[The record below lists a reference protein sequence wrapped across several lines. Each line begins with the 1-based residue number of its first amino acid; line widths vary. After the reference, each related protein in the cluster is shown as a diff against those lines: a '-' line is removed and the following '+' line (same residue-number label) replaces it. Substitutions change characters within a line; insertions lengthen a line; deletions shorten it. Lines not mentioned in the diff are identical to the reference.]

1 MTKKEWQRHMA
12 YEALV
17 ILGMLA
23 LLLFVCRLW
32 PILLLVILGIFAAA
46 LRLVFLSSPKVQPI
60 QPEQQTAAS
69 SAPQRAV
76 KSQRTAQNAEDVLSF
91 GDLQTQVTRWV
102 RQEYP
107 NARWVWKYPNAKARF
122 QRGEDVAILLNRAGG
137 YREAVIHLQG
147 KRLFEI
153 QYLCAPVENPRLEQL
168 EESAP
173 PQEGQPPMEEAA
185 SQPEPSQPEDY
196 SLAAFEWVE
205 SHLEE
210 LNTFC
215 NECIAQKQDFLLL
228 TGGDL
233 PEPAAWPA
241 LCQELLRNG
250 LSCHMEEEG
259 IRIQIARENRRK
271 E

>member
-32 PILLLVILGIFAAA
+32 PILLLVILGIFAAV

-60 QPEQQTAAS
+60 RPEQPTSVAP
-69 SAPQRAV
+69 APQQAV
-76 KSQRTAQNAEDVLSF
+76 TNREAENTEDVLSF

-107 NARWVWKYPNAKARF
+107 NARWVWKYPDAKARF

-168 EESAP
+168 EEPAF
-173 PQEGQPPMEEAA
+173 PQEEQPTLEESA

-210 LNTFC
+210 LNTLC

-259 IRIQIARENRRK
+259 VRIQIAREDRRK

>member
-60 QPEQQTAAS
+60 QPEQPAS
-69 SAPQRAV
+69 
-76 KSQRTAQNAEDVLSF
+76 TAQQAVTNREAENAEDAQSF
-91 GDLQTQVTRWV
+91 GELQTRITRWV

-107 NARWVWKYPNAKARF
+107 EARWVWKYPDAKARF
-122 QRGEDVAILLNRAGG
+122 QRGEELAILLNRAGG
-137 YREAVIHLQG
+137 YREAVIRLQG

-153 QYLCAPVENPRLEQL
+153 QYLCAPVENPRLQQP
-168 EESAP
+168 EEAAP
-173 PQEGQPPMEEAA
+173 PQEEQPTLEEAA

-205 SHLEE
+205 AHLEE
-210 LNTFC
+210 LNTLC

-259 IRIQIARENRRK
+259 VRIQITRENRRK

>member
-60 QPEQQTAAS
+60 QPEQPAS
-69 SAPQRAV
+69 
-76 KSQRTAQNAEDVLSF
+76 TAQQAVTNREAENAEDAQSF
-91 GDLQTQVTRWV
+91 GELQTRITRWV

-107 NARWVWKYPNAKARF
+107 EARWVWKYPDAKARF
-122 QRGEDVAILLNRAGG
+122 QRGEELAILLNRAGG
-137 YREAVIHLQG
+137 YREASILLRGQ
-147 KRLFEI
+147 RLFEI
-153 QYLCAPVENPRLEQL
+153 QYLCAPAEKLQL

-205 SHLEE
+205 AHLEE
-210 LNTFC
+210 LNTLC
-215 NECIAQKQDFLLL
+215 NECIAQKQDSLLL

-259 IRIQIARENRRK
+259 VRIQIARENRRK

>member
-60 QPEQQTAAS
+60 QPEQPTSVAP
-69 SAPQRAV
+69 APQQAV
-76 KSQRTAQNAEDVLSF
+76 TNREAENTEEAQSF
-91 GDLQTQVTRWV
+91 GDLQTQITRWV

-107 NARWVWKYPNAKARF
+107 NARWVWKCPDAKARF
-122 QRGEDVAILLNRAGG
+122 QRGEDMVILLNRAGG
-137 YREAVIHLQG
+137 YREAVIRLRGQ
-147 KRLFEI
+147 RLFEI
-153 QYLCAPVENPRLEQL
+153 RYLCAPAEKPRLEQQA
-168 EESAP
+168 EPAF
-173 PQEGQPPMEEAA
+173 PQEEQPTLEEAA

-205 SHLEE
+205 AHLEE
-210 LNTFC
+210 LNTLC

-241 LCQELLRNG
+241 LCQELGRNG
-250 LSCHMEEEG
+250 LSCRVQEEG
-259 IRIQIARENRRK
+259 VQIEITWEDRRK

>member
-1 MTKKEWQRHMA
+1 MTKKEWQRRMA

-23 LLLFVCRLW
+23 LLLYVCRLW

-46 LRLVFLSSPKVQPI
+46 LRLVFLSSPKVRPI
-60 QPEQQTAAS
+60 RPEQSAS
-69 SAPQRAV
+69 VSPEPQQAV
-76 KSQRTAQNAEDVLSF
+76 TNRETVDMEDAQSF
-91 GDLQTQVTRWV
+91 GELQTQITRWV

-107 NARWVWKYPNAKARF
+107 EARWVWKYPDAKARF
-122 QRGEDVAILLNRAGG
+122 QRGDDMAILLNRAGG

-153 QYLCAPVENPRLEQL
+153 QYLCAPAEKPQL
-168 EESAP
+168 EEPAS
-173 PQEGQPPMEEAA
+173 PQEDQPTLEEAV
-185 SQPEPSQPEDY
+185 SQPETSQPEDC
-196 SLAAFEWVE
+196 SLTAFEWVE

-210 LNTFC
+210 LNTLC

-259 IRIQIARENRRK
+259 VRIQIARENRRK

>member
-76 KSQRTAQNAEDVLSF
+76 KSQRTAQNVEDTLSF
-91 GDLQTQVTRWV
+91 GELQTQVTRWV

-107 NARWVWKYPNAKARF
+107 EARWVWKYPDAKARF

-137 YREAVIHLQG
+137 YREASILLRGQ
-147 KRLFEI
+147 RLFEI
-153 QYLCAPVENPRLEQL
+153 RYLCAPAEKLQP
-168 EESAP
+168 EESAS
-173 PQEGQPPMEEAA
+173 PQEEQPTLEEAA

-210 LNTFC
+210 LNTLC

-233 PEPAAWPA
+233 PEPAAWSA

-250 LSCHMEEEG
+250 LSCRVQEEG
-259 IRIQIARENRRK
+259 VQIEITRENRRK

>member
-46 LRLVFLSSPKVQPI
+46 LRLVFFSSPKVQPI
-60 QPEQQTAAS
+60 QPEQPAS
-69 SAPQRAV
+69 
-76 KSQRTAQNAEDVLSF
+76 TAQQAVTNREAENAEDAQSF
-91 GDLQTQVTRWV
+91 GDLQTQITRWV

-107 NARWVWKYPNAKARF
+107 NARWVWKYPDAKARF
-122 QRGEDVAILLNRAGG
+122 QRGEDMAILLNRAGG

-153 QYLCAPVENPRLEQL
+153 QYLCAPAEKPQL
-168 EESAP
+168 EEPAS
-173 PQEGQPPMEEAA
+173 PQEEQPTMEEAA

-205 SHLEE
+205 AHLEE
-210 LNTFC
+210 LNTLC
-215 NECIAQKQDFLLL
+215 NECIAQKQDSLLL

-241 LCQELLRNG
+241 LCQELARNG
-250 LSCHMEEEG
+250 LSCRVQEEG
-259 IRIQIARENRRK
+259 VQIEITRENRRK

>member
-60 QPEQQTAAS
+60 HPEQQTSVS
-69 SAPQRAV
+69 SVPQQAV
-76 KSQRTAQNAEDVLSF
+76 TNREAENTEDAQSF
-91 GDLQTQVTRWV
+91 GDLQTQITRWV

-107 NARWVWKYPNAKARF
+107 EARWVWKYPDSKARF
-122 QRGEDVAILLNRAGG
+122 QRGEDMVILLNRAGG

-153 QYLCAPVENPRLEQL
+153 QYLCAPVENPQLEQL
-168 EESAP
+168 EEPAS
-173 PQEGQPPMEEAA
+173 PQEEQPTLEEAA
-185 SQPEPSQPEDY
+185 SQPEPYQPEDY

-259 IRIQIARENRRK
+259 VRIQIARENRRK

>member
-46 LRLVFLSSPKVQPI
+46 LRLLFLSSPKVQPI
-60 QPEQQTAAS
+60 RPEQQTAAS

-76 KSQRTAQNAEDVLSF
+76 ESQPAAQNAEDAQSF
-91 GDLQTQVTRWV
+91 GELQTRITRWV

-107 NARWVWKYPNAKARF
+107 NARWVWKYPDAKARF

-153 QYLCAPVENPRLEQL
+153 QYLCAPAEKPRLEQPTS
-168 EESAP
+168 EE
-173 PQEGQPPMEEAA
+173 PM
-185 SQPEPSQPEDY
+185 SQPEPPQPEDY
-196 SLAAFEWVE
+196 SLTAFEWVE
-205 SHLEE
+205 SHLAE
-210 LNTFC
+210 LNDLY
-215 NECIAQKQDFLLL
+215 NECVAQKQDSLLL

-259 IRIQIARENRRK
+259 VRIQIARENRRK

>member
-1 MTKKEWQRHMA
+1 MTKKEWQRRMV

-46 LRLVFLSSPKVQPI
+46 LRLLFLSSPKVRPI
-60 QPEQQTAAS
+60 HPGQQTGAFPATQCAAE
-69 SAPQRAV
+69 
-76 KSQRTAQNAEDVLSF
+76 SQPAAQNADDAQSF
-91 GDLQTQVTRWV
+91 GELQTQITRWV

-107 NARWVWKYPNAKARF
+107 EARWVWKYPNAKARF
-122 QRGEDVAILLNRAGG
+122 QQGEELAILLNRAGG

-153 QYLCAPVENPRLEQL
+153 QYLCAPAEKPQL
-168 EESAP
+168 EEPAS
-173 PQEGQPPMEEAA
+173 PQEEQPTLEEAA

-210 LNTFC
+210 LNTLC

-259 IRIQIARENRRK
+259 VRIQIARENRRK

>member
-1 MTKKEWQRHMA
+1 MTKKEWQRRMV

-17 ILGMLA
+17 LLGMLA

-46 LRLVFLSSPKVQPI
+46 LRLVFLSSPKIQPI
-60 QPEQQTAAS
+60 RPEQSAS
-69 SAPQRAV
+69 VSPEPQQAV
-76 KSQRTAQNAEDVLSF
+76 TNRETVDMEDAQSF
-91 GDLQTQVTRWV
+91 GELQTQITRWV

-107 NARWVWKYPNAKARF
+107 EARWVWKYPDAKARF

-153 QYLCAPVENPRLEQL
+153 QYLCAPAEKPQL
-168 EESAP
+168 EEPSS
-173 PQEGQPPMEEAA
+173 PQEEQPALKNAA

-210 LNTFC
+210 LNTLC

-250 LSCHMEEEG
+250 LSCHMEEDG

>member
-60 QPEQQTAAS
+60 RPEQQTAAS

-76 KSQRTAQNAEDVLSF
+76 ESQPAAQNAEDAQSF

-107 NARWVWKYPNAKARF
+107 NARWVWKYPDSKARF

-147 KRLFEI
+147 TAFRN
-153 QYLCAPVENPRLEQL
+153 PVLVRAGGETPAGRTCFPPRGAAHTGRSRVTARAFPAGGL
-168 EESAP
+168 
-173 PQEGQPPMEEAA
+173 QPRC
-185 SQPEPSQPEDY
+185 
-196 SLAAFEWVE
+196 L
-205 SHLEE
+205 
-210 LNTFC
+210 
-215 NECIAQKQDFLLL
+215 
-228 TGGDL
+228 
-233 PEPAAWPA
+233 
-241 LCQELLRNG
+241 
-250 LSCHMEEEG
+250 
-259 IRIQIARENRRK
+259 
-271 E
+271 

>member
-1 MTKKEWQRHMA
+1 MTKKEWQRRMA

-60 QPEQQTAAS
+60 HPEQQTSVS
-69 SAPQRAV
+69 SVPQHAV
-76 KSQRTAQNAEDVLSF
+76 KSQRTAQNVEDTLSF
-91 GDLQTQVTRWV
+91 GELQTQVTRWV

-107 NARWVWKYPNAKARF
+107 EARWVWKYPDAKARF
-122 QRGEDVAILLNRAGG
+122 QRGEELAILLNRAGG
-137 YREAVIHLQG
+137 YREASILLRGQ
-147 KRLFEI
+147 RLFEI
-153 QYLCAPVENPRLEQL
+153 RYLCAPAEKPQL
-168 EESAP
+168 GQPEEPAS
-173 PQEGQPPMEEAA
+173 PQEEQPTLEEAA

-205 SHLEE
+205 AHLEE
-210 LNTFC
+210 LNTLC

-241 LCQELLRNG
+241 LCQELARNG
-250 LSCHMEEEG
+250 LSCRVQEEG
-259 IRIQIARENRRK
+259 VQIEITREDRRK

>member
-60 QPEQQTAAS
+60 QPEQQTACSRAS
-69 SAPQRAV
+69 AGRDKPGCCAECGRRPVLWRAANAGHSLGAAGIPRSPVGVEVSRRQSAVPA
-76 KSQRTAQNAEDVLSF
+76 
-91 GDLQTQVTRWV
+91 G
-102 RQEYP
+102 
-107 NARWVWKYPNAKARF
+107 
-122 QRGEDVAILLNRAGG
+122 RGVAILLNRAGG

-153 QYLCAPVENPRLEQL
+153 QYLCAPAEKPQL
-168 EESAP
+168 EEPAS
-173 PQEGQPPMEEAA
+173 PQEEQPTLEEAA

-210 LNTFC
+210 LNTLC

-259 IRIQIARENRRK
+259 VRIQIARENRRK

>member
-46 LRLVFLSSPKVQPI
+46 LRLVFLSSPKIQPI
-60 QPEQQTAAS
+60 RPEQSAS
-69 SAPQRAV
+69 VSPEPQQAV
-76 KSQRTAQNAEDVLSF
+76 TNRETVDMEDAQSF
-91 GDLQTQVTRWV
+91 GELQTQITRWV

-107 NARWVWKYPNAKARF
+107 EARWVWKYPDAKARF

-153 QYLCAPVENPRLEQL
+153 QYLCAPAEKPQL
-168 EESAP
+168 EEPAP

-210 LNTFC
+210 LNTLC

-259 IRIQIARENRRK
+259 VRIQIARENRRK

>member
-1 MTKKEWQRHMA
+1 MA
-12 YEALV
+12 YEARV

-46 LRLVFLSSPKVQPI
+46 LRLVFFSSPKVQPI
-60 QPEQQTAAS
+60 QPEQPAS
-69 SAPQRAV
+69 
-76 KSQRTAQNAEDVLSF
+76 TAQQAVTNREAENAEDAQSF
-91 GDLQTQVTRWV
+91 GDLQTQITRWV

-107 NARWVWKYPNAKARF
+107 NARWVWKYPDAKARF
-122 QRGEDVAILLNRAGG
+122 QRGEDMAILLNRAGG

-153 QYLCAPVENPRLEQL
+153 QYLCAPAEKPQL
-168 EESAP
+168 EEPAS
-173 PQEGQPPMEEAA
+173 PQEEQPTMEEAA

-205 SHLEE
+205 AHLEE
-210 LNTFC
+210 LNTLC
-215 NECIAQKQDFLLL
+215 NECIAQKQDSLLL

-241 LCQELLRNG
+241 LCQELARNG
-250 LSCHMEEEG
+250 LSCRVQEEG
-259 IRIQIARENRRK
+259 VQIEITRENRRK

>member
-46 LRLVFLSSPKVQPI
+46 LRLVFFSSPKVQPI
-60 QPEQQTAAS
+60 RPEQQTAAS

-76 KSQRTAQNAEDVLSF
+76 KSQRTAQNVEDTLSF
-91 GDLQTQVTRWV
+91 GELQTQVTRWV

-107 NARWVWKYPNAKARF
+107 EARWVWKYPNAKARF
-122 QRGEDVAILLNRAGG
+122 QRGEDMAILLNRAGG
-137 YREAVIHLQG
+137 YREASILLRGQ
-147 KRLFEI
+147 RFFEI
-153 QYLCAPVENPRLEQL
+153 RYLCAPAEKLQL
-168 EESAP
+168 EEPAS
-173 PQEGQPPMEEAA
+173 PQEEQPTLEEAA

-196 SLAAFEWVE
+196 SHAAFEWVE

-210 LNTFC
+210 LNILC

-259 IRIQIARENRRK
+259 IRIQIAREDRRK

>member
-46 LRLVFLSSPKVQPI
+46 LRLVFLSSPKVRPI
-60 QPEQQTAAS
+60 HPEQQTSVS
-69 SAPQRAV
+69 SVPQHAV
-76 KSQRTAQNAEDVLSF
+76 KSQRTAQNVEDTLSF
-91 GDLQTQVTRWV
+91 GELQTQVTRWV

-107 NARWVWKYPNAKARF
+107 EARWVWKYPDAKARF
-122 QRGEDVAILLNRAGG
+122 QRGEDMAILLNRAGG
-137 YREAVIHLQG
+137 YREASILLRGQ
-147 KRLFEI
+147 RLFEI
-153 QYLCAPVENPRLEQL
+153 RYLCAPAEKLQP
-168 EESAP
+168 EESAS
-173 PQEGQPPMEEAA
+173 PQEEQPTLEEAA

-205 SHLEE
+205 AHLEE
-210 LNTFC
+210 LNTLC
-215 NECIAQKQDFLLL
+215 NECIAQKQDSLLL

-259 IRIQIARENRRK
+259 VRIQIARENRRK

>member
-60 QPEQQTAAS
+60 QPEQPAS
-69 SAPQRAV
+69 
-76 KSQRTAQNAEDVLSF
+76 TAQQAVTNREAENAEDAQSF
-91 GDLQTQVTRWV
+91 GELQTRITRWV

-107 NARWVWKYPNAKARF
+107 EARWVWKYPDAKARF
-122 QRGEDVAILLNRAGG
+122 QRGEELAILLNRAGG
-137 YREAVIHLQG
+137 YREAVIRLQG

-153 QYLCAPVENPRLEQL
+153 QYLCAPVENPRLEQP
-168 EESAP
+168 EESAS
-173 PQEGQPPMEEAA
+173 PQEEQPTAEEPK
-185 SQPEPSQPEDY
+185 SQPEASQPEDY

-205 SHLEE
+205 AHLEE
-210 LNTFC
+210 LNTLC

-241 LCQELLRNG
+241 LCQELMRNG

-259 IRIQIARENRRK
+259 VRIQITRENRRK

>member
-32 PILLLVILGIFAAA
+32 PILLLVILGIFAAV

-60 QPEQQTAAS
+60 QPEQPAS
-69 SAPQRAV
+69 
-76 KSQRTAQNAEDVLSF
+76 TAQQAVTNREAENAEDAQSF
-91 GDLQTQVTRWV
+91 GELQTQVTRWV

-107 NARWVWKYPNAKARF
+107 NARWVWKYPDAKARF
-122 QRGEDVAILLNRAGG
+122 QRGEDMAILLNRAGG

-153 QYLCAPVENPRLEQL
+153 QYLCAPVENPRLQQP
-168 EESAP
+168 EEAAS
-173 PQEGQPPMEEAA
+173 PQEEQPSMKEAA

-210 LNTFC
+210 LNTLC

-241 LCQELLRNG
+241 LCQELARNG
-250 LSCHMEEEG
+250 LSCRVQEEG
-259 IRIQIARENRRK
+259 VQIEITREDRRK

>member
-17 ILGMLA
+17 ILVMLA
-23 LLLFVCRLW
+23 LLLFVCRMW
-32 PILLLVILGIFAAA
+32 PILLLVILGIFAAV

-60 QPEQQTAAS
+60 RPEQPTSVAP
-69 SAPQRAV
+69 APQQAV
-76 KSQRTAQNAEDVLSF
+76 TNREAENTEDAQSF
-91 GDLQTQVTRWV
+91 GDLQTQITSWV

-107 NARWVWKYPNAKARF
+107 NARWVWKYPDAKARF
-122 QRGEDVAILLNRAGG
+122 QRGEDMAILLNRAGG
-137 YREAVIHLQG
+137 YREAVIYLQG

-153 QYLCAPVENPRLEQL
+153 QYLCAPAEKPQL
-168 EESAP
+168 EEPASP
-173 PQEGQPPMEEAA
+173 PEEQPAMEEAA
-185 SQPEPSQPEDY
+185 SQPETSQPEDY
-196 SLAAFEWVE
+196 SLTAFEWVE

-210 LNTFC
+210 LNTLC

-233 PEPAAWPA
+233 PEPAAWSA

-250 LSCHMEEEG
+250 LSCRVQEEG
-259 IRIQIARENRRK
+259 VQIEITREDRRK